1 VDLARDALEN
11 ILKVTGMTP
20 QDVIMQQRGIAHR
33 ALEALGSSSPK
44 SEDTQSAAGGAVLAA
59 LTECEEVL
67 RLSEHPAFP
76 DPLYH
81 EEVKALGR
89 RIGFGALMTTASA
102 GWREVLA
109 EQGYPAGGEFVAG
122 PCFAT
127 LQSTLAQVRAAL
139 ALSAAS
145 VSPGM
150 ETLQASECTKHGEGD
165 Q

>member
-1 VDLARDALEN
+1 MGDAERQQWCKRADRLIALASPVSGD
-11 ILKVTGMTP
+11 
-20 QDVIMQQRGIAHR
+20 
-33 ALEALGSSSPK
+33 GSSADA
-44 SEDTQSAAGGAVLAA
+44 DTHRSAEGAVLAA

-109 EQGYPAGGEFVAG
+109 EHGYPAGGEFVAG

-139 ALSAAS
+139 AQHAAS
-145 VSPGM
+145 RSPGM
-150 ETLQASECTKHGEGD
+150 ETLQASECTKHGEGE